1 MPKNGFKYGF
11 NRFVLAILA
20 SLPLNNLG
28 FSQEVLIDRL
38 VAEVN
43 GMSVIH
49 SEVMN
54 KVRKGNLEEIA
65 AFPAKEGDPPYIIAL
80 QDLINQKLMLRH
92 AEDQNIVVNDERVE
106 GFITDMLN
114 RRGLSMVQLKQ
125 SLANENITY
134 EEYFEDSRKSLI
146 LKQFQ
151 GRFIFP
157 FVKISEKDLE
167 SFYFKLMGS
176 SAAGLKVLLRKIV
189 VDLSGDTQV
198 VRDAKNEHLRQIF
211 QKLELKM
218 PFDEAAKL
226 YSNDESREKGGL
238 MPLLQVSDLAPIMR
252 QSIEGLGE
260 GEFSKPVRVGDTA
273 YIFYLESKTVADTD
287 DFNRKRQQLEHRL
300 KEIELRRETLKWIEN
315 ERRRS
320 KIRIVEN

>member
-11 NRFVLAILA
+11 NRFIVAILA
-20 SLPLNNLG
+20 NLFMSGWSLA
-28 FSQEVLIDRL
+28 QEVLIDRL
-38 VAEVN
+38 AAEVN
-43 GMSVIH
+43 GAAIIH
-49 SEVMN
+49 SEVMD

-65 AFPAKEGDPPYIIAL
+65 AFPAKEGDPPYTIAL

-92 AEDQNIVVNDERVE
+92 AEDENIVVEDERVE
-106 GFITDMLN
+106 GFITDMLK
-114 RRGLSMVQLKQ
+114 RRGLTKAQLKQ
-125 SLANENITY
+125 SLANEDISY
-134 EEYFEDSRKSLI
+134 DEYFEDSRKSLI

-167 SFYFKLMGS
+167 SFYFKLIGS

-198 VRDAKNEHLRQIF
+198 VRDAKAEHLRQIF

-226 YSNDESREKGGL
+226 YSNDESRETGGL
-238 MPLLQVSDLAPIMR
+238 MPLLQLSDLAPLMR
-252 QSIEGLGE
+252 QSIEGLDE
-260 GEFSKPVRVGDTA
+260 GEFSKPIRVGDTA

-287 DFNRKRQQLEHRL
+287 DFNSKRQQLEHRL
-300 KEIELRRETLKWIEN
+300 KEIELRRETLKWIDN